1 MQRWYD
7 DKAAR
12 AESSKQSWVTIVP
25 TEGKAY
31 LVQLTG
37 VTYEHLEHAA
47 RKFTGCVGTLKRDGP
62 DWIYEVTE

>member
-12 AESSKQSWVTIVP
+12 PDSGKTSWVTVVP
-25 TEGKAY
+25 PEGKSY

-37 VTYEHLEHAA
+37 MTFEHLEHAA
-47 RKFTGCVGTLKRDGP
+47 AKFTGCRGTLRQDGP
-62 DWIYEVTE
+62 DWIYEIDG